1 MLIRLLHGAQAGAIA
16 ANTEKNTEEC
26 LQRIGQRT
34 DQRHFL
40 GSRGQWQSSGEEQ
53 KMTNRE
59 ILRRAKVE
67 KLTKEILNSQ
77 EYKKR
82 RAQDDEQYLMRAFAS
97 FALISADYLYRQFNC
112 KAAGIRKFIDFV
124 KPSMGYVKDDP
135 DYFRLMNEAFVDEI
149 GLDVMKELGME
160 FEK

>member
-1 MLIRLLHGAQAGAIA
+1 MQ
-16 ANTEKNTEEC
+16 
-26 LQRIGQRT
+26 
-34 DQRHFL
+34 
-40 GSRGQWQSSGEEQ
+40 
-53 KMTNRE
+53 
-59 ILRRAKVE
+59 RRAQVA

-82 RAQDDEQYLMRAFAS
+82 RAQDDEQNLMRAFAS

-149 GLDVMKELGME
+149 GLDIMKELGME
-160 FEK
+160 FEKVGDNGEKES